1 MAGDTID
8 GCVSSKMS
16 TPEEMELGPGEFND
30 GSQLASQQDANS
42 QVNPMNVS
50 SQEASSQLTM
60 TQDQSQPNTQP
71 LDKLDMESVSQA
83 LEEGVWGQLYPHCGA
98 FPRIPLSKD
107 VFRFG
112 RASSCDYVIREED
125 MGDKKWVTA
134 VSKIQCEIFR
144 DKKGVFVKDLSS
156 NGTWVNGH
164 KIGKGLQFPLEHN
177 AEICFAGQFKK
188 VFVFMSNEGQTE
200 TFPSE
205 LTSSYTVSKMLGRG
219 ACGEVRLG
227 FRIPDLKRVAIKII
241 NKRTCSTISSM
252 SNSNEEVMNEVRI
265 LQSVSHPNIINL
277 EDVIDTKDFL
287 YIILE
292 LAEGG
297 ELFDKIIDKSRLN
310 ETEAKLYFYQMASAI
325 SYLHSKNICHR
336 DLKPENI
343 LLCSQDDQ
351 NPVIKITDMGLSK
364 LVDLGS
370 ILKTMCGTPQYI
382 APEIIK
388 GQEKEA
394 YSLKVDCWSLGVI
407 LYIIVSGTPPFTE
420 DRKCGM
426 NLRDQILKGNYHY
439 YPSLFDRLSKECK
452 NLIDRCL
459 KVDPSERISAI
470 EILEHPWLQDKS
482 IVKRAKDLMSSQLR
496 GKKRLIEEVDSE
508 GSFGPLADK
517 KMFKS
522 PRLV

>member
-1 MAGDTID
+1 
-8 GCVSSKMS
+8 
-16 TPEEMELGPGEFND
+16 
-30 GSQLASQQDANS
+30 
-42 QVNPMNVS
+42 
-50 SQEASSQLTM
+50 
-60 TQDQSQPNTQP
+60 
-71 LDKLDMESVSQA
+71 
-83 LEEGVWGQLYPHCGA
+83 
-98 FPRIPLSKD
+98 
-107 VFRFG
+107 
-112 RASSCDYVIREED
+112 
-125 MGDKKWVTA
+125 
-134 VSKIQCEIFR
+134 
-144 DKKGVFVKDLSS
+144 
-156 NGTWVNGH
+156 
-164 KIGKGLQFPLEHN
+164 
-177 AEICFAGQFKK
+177 
-188 VFVFMSNEGQTE
+188 
-200 TFPSE
+200 
-205 LTSSYTVSKMLGRG
+205 MLGRG

-287 YIILE
+287 FIILE

-452 NLIDRCL
+452 SLIDRCL